1 MKDTFRAVQVT
12 EHVWWVGVID
22 WDVRDFHGY
31 LTGRGS
37 TYNAYLIRGG
47 KNVLID
53 TVKKPGMAEMMAR
66 IASVV
71 DPETIDFIIS
81 NHSEMDH
88 SGCLPEVIEAVK
100 PEQVFASTMGAK
112 ALLEHFALGQQLVP
126 VKDGESIALSDIE
139 LAFVETRML
148 HWPDSMMAYYGGDQ
162 VLFSSD
168 GFGMHLASSER
179 FADELD
185 DAVLEYEA
193 ARYFAN
199 ILLLF
204 SKQVTK
210 ALAKVAEL
218 NLPLEAIAPDHG
230 PIWRES
236 PEHIVGRY
244 AEWALQ
250 KPTKNAVVVYDTMW
264 QSTALMARAVAEG
277 LAAGGATP
285 RLLSA
290 RASHRS
296 DIATE
301 ILDAGALVVGSPTL
315 NNGLFPTMSDVMT
328 YLKGLKP
335 RNLIGAAF
343 GSFGWSG
350 EAPGILEQLLADM
363 DVELAADTVKV
374 KYVPSGEDLA
384 HCRALG
390 MSVAEKLASICHAT
404 E

>member
-1 MKDTFRAVQVT
+1 MKEAFRAFQVT
-12 EHVWWVGVID
+12 DHVWWVGAID

-37 TYNAYLIRGG
+37 TYNAYLIRGE

-53 TVKKPGMAEMMAR
+53 TVKRPGMAEMMAR
-66 IASVV
+66 IASVIT
-71 DPETIDFIIS
+71 PESIDAIIS

-100 PEQVFASTMGAK
+100 PEQVFASNMGAK
-112 ALLEHFALGQQLVP
+112 TLPEHFALDQELAV
-126 VKDGESIALSDIE
+126 VKDGETITLGDVE

-199 ILLLF
+199 ILLPF
-204 SKQVTK
+204 SPQVTK
-210 ALAKVAEL
+210 TLAKVAEL
-218 NLPLEAIAPDHG
+218 NLPLKVIAPDHG
-230 PIWRES
+230 PIWREN
-236 PEHIVGRY
+236 PQDIVGRY

-250 KPTKNAVVVYDTMW
+250 KPTKKAVVVYDTMW
-264 QSTALMARAVAEG
+264 QSTALMARAAAEG

-301 ILDAGALVVGSPTL
+301 MLDAGALVVGSPTL

-335 RNLIGAAF
+335 QNLIGAAF

-350 EAPGILEQLLADM
+350 EAPGILEQLLCDM
-363 DVELAADTVKV
+363 GIELAAAPVKV
-374 KYVPSGEDLA
+374 KYVPNGEDLA
-384 HCRALG
+384 QCRALG
-390 MSVAEKLASICHAT
+390 TSVAEKLASVPNGT
-404 E
+404 Q